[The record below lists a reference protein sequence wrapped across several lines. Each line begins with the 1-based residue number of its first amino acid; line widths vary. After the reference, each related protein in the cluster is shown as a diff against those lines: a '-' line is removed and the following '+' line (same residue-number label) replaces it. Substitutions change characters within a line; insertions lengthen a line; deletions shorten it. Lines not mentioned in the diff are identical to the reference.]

1 MNLKYDDG
9 SGLDE
14 IIHNNEDS
22 CKVMKNKELSG
33 VASESVSVIAPAR
46 LHLGFLDMHGGLG
59 RQFGSLGLCLSD
71 IYTQLTAKKSDDIVI
86 HGPSSQRGT
95 EYVSRIFNALKI
107 AGGVDITIHEEIPEH
122 AGLGS
127 GTQLSLAIGVA
138 ISRLYGSQKSV
149 REIAALMK
157 RGARSG
163 IGIGGFSMGG
173 FLVDGGRGESTEVPP
188 IVSHSYFPEE
198 WRVLLVFD
206 KNVEGI
212 NGDPEKQIFNELL
225 PMTEEVSGKICR
237 LVLMRI
243 LPALAEKNCVD
254 FGSAI
259 TEIQTMVGEH
269 FSEAQQGHYSSQ
281 RVAEIMH
288 WLSDHGATGIGQS
301 SWGPTGFAIYPNEL
315 EAYSA
320 LQSVR
325 KNWQEEKNLDFCL
338 CTARNRMADVI
349 VNDQLPQDT
358 NLQSNQ

>member
-1 MNLKYDDG
+1 
-9 SGLDE
+9 
-14 IIHNNEDS
+14 
-22 CKVMKNKELSG
+22 MKNKEISG
-33 VASESVSVIAPAR
+33 AVCESISVIAPAR

-59 RQFGSLGLCLSD
+59 RQFGSLGLCLSE
-71 IYTQLTAKKSDDIVI
+71 IYTHLTAKKSDDIVI

-107 AGGVDITIHEEIPEH
+107 TGGVDITIHEEIPEH

-127 GTQLSLAIGVA
+127 GTQLSLAIGMA

-157 RGARSG
+157 RGSRSG

-173 FLVDGGRGESTEVPP
+173 FLVDAGRGEATEVPP
-188 IVSHSYFPEE
+188 IVSHCYFPEE

-212 NGDPEKQIFNELL
+212 NGAPEKEIFDELP
-225 PMTEEVSGKICR
+225 PMTEEVSGRICR
-237 LVLMRI
+237 LVLMQV
-243 LPALAEKNCVD
+243 LPALAEKNCIK

-259 TEIQTMVGEH
+259 TEIQIMIGEH
-269 FSEAQQGHYSSQ
+269 FSDAQDGHYSSQ
-281 RVAEIMH
+281 QVAEVMH
-288 WLSDHGATGIGQS
+288 WLSDRGATGIGQS

-325 KNWQEEKNLDFCL
+325 KNWQEEKHLEFCL
-338 CTARNRMADVI
+338 CTARNTMADVI
-349 VNDQLPQDT
+349 IDGQLPQDT
-358 NLQSNQ
+358 NLQSYQ

>member
-1 MNLKYDDG
+1 MGHELLFRKIDTKKKMKTEKQQI
-9 SGLDE
+9 SG
-14 IIHNNEDS
+14 NK
-22 CKVMKNKELSG
+22 KVEVM
-33 VASESVSVIAPAR
+33 APAR

-59 RQFGSLGLCLSD
+59 RQFGSLGLCLSE

-107 AGGVDITIHEEIPEH
+107 TGGVDITIHEVIPEH

-127 GTQLSLAIGVA
+127 GTQLSLAIGMA

-149 REIAALMK
+149 RQIAALMK

-163 IGIGGFSMGG
+163 IGTGGFSMGG
-173 FLVDGGRGESTEVPP
+173 FLVDAGRGESTEVPP

-206 KNVEGI
+206 KNAEGI
-212 NGDPEKQIFNELL
+212 NGAPEKEIFDELL

-237 LVLMRI
+237 LVLMQV

-281 RVAEIMH
+281 QVAEIMH

-325 KNWQEEKNLDFCL
+325 KNWQKEKNLDFCL

-349 VNDQLPQDT
+349 VDGQSPQDI
-358 NLQSNQ
+358 NLQSYQ